1 MRGTNAIHHFTTISV
16 HKWLV
21 AKLCFRCG
29 LYRQGLCHDLSKYRW
44 IEFSTGIKYFRGYR
58 SPNSVERDRYG
69 YSAAWL
75 HHKGRNRH
83 HWEYWTE
90 LIHGECV
97 AIRMPIP
104 YLIEMWC
111 DRIAATRVYEKDAYT
126 QESALNYFLRNY
138 DNVIIHPDTKDLLE
152 YMLRYTA
159 KHGEKA
165 TVIWIRQTLR
175 SKGYDLLDEIRRKRN
190 ETM

>member
-1 MRGTNAIHHFTTISV
+1 M
-16 HKWLV
+16 
-21 AKLCFRCG
+21 
-29 LYRQGLCHDLSKYRW
+29 
-44 IEFSTGIKYFRGYR
+44 
-58 SPNSVERDRYG
+58 
-69 YSAAWL
+69 
-75 HHKGRNRH
+75 
-83 HWEYWTE
+83 
-90 LIHGECV
+90 